1 MFICKKLKTLET
13 TIPPSRHY
21 HPSCRNKR
29 AKKERVN
36 KFVRLLIAINYG
48 EYSAEPFNW
57 LEGGNRKWEIE
68 VFVFR
73 TSVIYKYNISYV
85 QIPVLVVVAK
95 QLCSSKSLSSCALL
109 SLPMTIIMR
118 IRSRVLRPQL
128 PPQLA
133 ATSQSRIA
141 ELHAYKSDRSSHA
154 VSKNSYAAHYPV
166 LQYLEHQSW
175 KAKESRVP

>member
-133 ATSQSRIA
+133 ATSYNPNP
-141 ELHAYKSDRSSHA
+141 E
-154 VSKNSYAAHYPV
+154 
-166 LQYLEHQSW
+166 
-175 KAKESRVP
+175 